1 MGKLPNDTNWIAKFE
16 GNDGGMKFTSSVV
29 KDAPMLSSADIGHG
43 LKLARGLLI
52 VQLPSLQPT
61 QGGGVQHRRCLQA
74 LGTPMLS
81 LKTQQQPSSC
91 GNPL

>member
-1 MGKLPNDTNWIAKFE
+1 
-16 GNDGGMKFTSSVV
+16 MKFASSVV

-61 QGGGVQHRRCLQA
+61 QGGGGGAAQTL
-74 LGTPMLS
+74 P
-81 LKTQQQPSSC
+81 PSSRDS
-91 GNPL
+91 NAKS